1 MKNITIRE
9 MSLLNFKGINDMRV
23 TFDPRETSLR
33 GRNGSGKTTVFD
45 AFTWLLFGKD
55 SNDRKD
61 FNIRTLDAD
70 GKVIEKL
77 PHEVTATIIT
87 GGQIVTLRKCFVE
100 KWVKKR
106 GSAVEE
112 YDGNKT
118 EQYVNDVPCSAT
130 EYNRKIVELFTTE
143 EIFKLI
149 TNPMFFPTQKKDF
162 QRTMLFRMAGD
173 VTNDEM
179 VELHPE
185 FSCLVGELT
194 GKTLEEYKRELA
206 AKKRRIKADM
216 ENIPARIDERK
227 RDMPEEE
234 DWASIETEI
243 QAKKKAIIEVE
254 DGIVD
259 RSKAYKVIT
268 AKREQVA
275 KTLSECKTAL
285 SCRTVEL
292 KDQIEREYNEKLA
305 ERRRLTER
313 EDYLMRSRKYD
324 QLALEK
330 RTYERNELN
339 AQRDELLQDWRD
351 IKAGVKP
358 VFDPNSFVCPTCHR
372 PFDTEDIE
380 SKKKD
385 IIANMFEENKRK
397 GLSVK
402 TKMENVTAE
411 ITSLESEIFSIDQE
425 LAQIRNSEAYTA
437 KIEKP
442 YTEHIII
449 QDKEVI
455 KLSNR
460 IKDCYNQLQEEVTAP
475 DTSDL
480 QNTKRELETAIR
492 ELEARL
498 RNRETIEATKK
509 RIETL
514 ESEYKT
520 MSEELTILEGK
531 EYAIAQFRKAQIEH
545 IEERINGMFRMV
557 RWKMFETQING
568 GEVET
573 CECTIDG
580 VPFSDLNTAGKIN
593 AGLDIINAIQ
603 KCEGITAPVF
613 IDNRESVTEI
623 ADLDGQIVNLI
634 VDENYLRV
642 TVA

>member
-1 MKNITIRE
+1 MKNIIIRE
-9 MSLLNFKGINDMRV
+9 IRILNFKGIKEMSI
-23 TFDPRETSLR
+23 TFDPIETSLR
-33 GRNGSGKTTVFD
+33 GRNGSGKTTIFD

-70 GKVIEKL
+70 GKVIEKI

-106 GSAVEE
+106 GSAIEE
-112 YDGNKT
+112 YDGNRT
-118 EQYVNDVPCSAT
+118 EQYVNDVLCSAT

-143 EIFKLI
+143 DIFKLI

-185 FSCLVGELT
+185 FSSLVGELT

-206 AKKRRIKADM
+206 SKKRRIKADM

-234 DWASIETEI
+234 DWASIEAEI

-259 RSKAYKVIT
+259 RSKSYKVIT
-268 AKREQVA
+268 AKREEVA

-285 SCRTVEL
+285 SCREVEL
-292 KDQIEREYNEKLA
+292 KAQIEREYNEKMA

-313 EDYLMRSRKYD
+313 EDYLMRNRKNY
-324 QLALEK
+324 QLSLER
-330 RTYERNELN
+330 RTSERNELN
-339 AQRDELLQDWRD
+339 AQRDGLLQEFDD
-351 IKAGVKP
+351 INAGVKP

-372 PFDTEDIE
+372 PFDTDDIE
-380 SKKKD
+380 NKKKD
-385 IIANMFEENKRK
+385 IIANMLEENKRN

-402 TKMENVTAE
+402 CKLESVTAE
-411 ITSLESEIFSIDQE
+411 ITKLESEIFSIDQE

-437 KIEKP
+437 QIERP
-442 YTEHIII
+442 ETENIIK
-449 QDKEVI
+449 QDKDVI
-455 KLSNR
+455 KYSNR
-460 IKDCYNQLQEEVTAP
+460 ITDCYNQLQEEVTAP

-480 QNTKRELETAIR
+480 QQTKRELEIAIR
-492 ELEARL
+492 ELESRL

-514 ESEYKT
+514 EREYNT
-520 MSEELTILEGK
+520 MSEELTILDGK
-531 EYAIAQFRKAQIEH
+531 EYAIAMFRKAQIEH
-545 IEERINGMFRMV
+545 IEERINGMFRVV

-603 KCEGITAPVF
+603 QCEGITAPVF

-623 ADLDGQIVNLI
+623 AYLDGQIVNLI
-634 VDENYLRV
+634 VDDSYQKV